1 MAVPTKPLS
10 KGQKMAAALGAVALI
25 GGIGLLLW
33 GLAPAKGFS
42 AAGAAFSGGPIP
54 EDLNEQID
62 AALAGVIGRAWAS
75 GLGLAG
81 ILGGVIAVKEGL
93 TQREMT
99 VEEQVNARL
108 EELGIQEG
116 GAPPATASTPAAE
129 PVGAPAPEPAA
140 AAPTTQPVA
149 TPAPSATPP
158 AAAPAAAPSGPVC
171 PTCESKLIAG
181 GTFCRRCGPVA

>member
-1 MAVPTKPLS
+1 MATPTKPLS
-10 KGQKMAAALGAVALI
+10 KGQKLAAAIGAVALI
-25 GGIGLLLW
+25 GGVALLFW

-62 AALAGVIGRAWAS
+62 AALAGVIARAWAS

-81 ILGGVIAVKEGL
+81 ILGGVLAVKEGL
-93 TQREMT
+93 TQKEMT

-116 GAPPATASTPAAE
+116 AVAQTPPSPTIEAPSPTPA
-129 PVGAPAPEPAA
+129 PPAPEPA
-140 AAPTTQPVA
+140 
-149 TPAPSATPP
+149 P
-158 AAAPAAAPSGPVC
+158 AAATAPPAPPDPTGC
-171 PTCESKLIAG
+171 PTCGAKLIAG
-181 GTFCRRCGPVA
+181 GTFCRSCGPVA